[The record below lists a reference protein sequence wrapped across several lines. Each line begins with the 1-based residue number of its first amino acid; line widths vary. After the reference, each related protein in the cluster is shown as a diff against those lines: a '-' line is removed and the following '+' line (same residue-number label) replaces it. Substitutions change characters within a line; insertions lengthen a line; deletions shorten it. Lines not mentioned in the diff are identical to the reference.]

1 MSLSSVSARRPIGT
15 LMLYV
20 CVVVLGIAAGRELT
34 VDMMPE
40 ADMPRISVTTTYE
53 GVAPEEIETLVT
65 RPVEQSLS
73 TIEGVERLFSTS
85 SEGTS
90 RVELW
95 FTWGK
100 DLDEAVNDVREQLD
114 RVRGVLPDDADTPA
128 IWKFNLSDYPVAF
141 LGLSGGGDVRR
152 LRYLAEET
160 LARRMERVPGVA
172 AIDVRG
178 GRVREIQVLLDPERL
193 AALGITPRE
202 ATVALQRENRNVA
215 AGDMLETG
223 REVLVRTVGQ
233 FSSVDDVAA
242 TVVAN
247 RDGRPIHV
255 RDLGEVRDSF
265 QEIKNELW
273 IDGEP
278 GMRMMV
284 SKQSGANTVE
294 VVDALRREIAAINRD
309 HAGRLQIVMLWDG
322 SDFIRQSVR
331 NVETGALF
339 GAVLAILV
347 LLVFLRDVRST
358 LIIGAAIPIS
368 VLATVALM
376 FFAGITLN
384 VISLGGIALGIGM
397 LVDNSIV
404 VLETVFRKRQDGAS
418 ALEAAIEGSREVAAA
433 ILAGTLTT
441 LSVFLP
447 VVFLSGMASIF
458 FKEMAIVVCFS
469 LLCSLVVALTLV
481 PALAASLVGRAEPW
495 AHRGAGLVARFLRWS
510 DRVLGRVDEAY
521 GELVASTLHHPWRVI
536 AGSVVLLAG
545 CAAMIPL
552 LGFELMPEADE
563 GRLDLSMELP
573 VGTPVE
579 ETMTVMQELELRVR
593 GVLREHEMLHLVTMA
608 GPEAWWRPAGRNRG
622 SMEIVLVPVSARE
635 RGVEEIATAVRQAVA
650 GTPGAS
656 IQVRASSGN
665 MMMRMMRGG
674 GERLSVEIRGHDL
687 ETSNRLAQRAL
698 EAMSSVPGLVNARVD
713 REEGLQEE
721 RLSVDRARLAEL
733 GLSGSEV
740 ADTVEHYVLG
750 RIATRFR
757 EAGDEYDVR
766 VQLRPAQRERL
777 EQLSQ
782 LPVVTPG
789 GVVPLGAVT
798 VSELAR
804 GPASIVRENQE
815 RLLRID
821 ATVSGRALGDV
832 AADLDERLRA
842 LTVPEGF
849 TIALGG
855 EVEEQKEIFASL
867 LVGVFLAVFLVY
879 TVMCVQFESL
889 VHPLVIMTSVP
900 FGLIGVTLALALTGT
915 TLNMNSLLGC
925 IVLVGI
931 VVNNAI
937 VLVDYVNLLRRERG
951 MGLEEALETG
961 ARRRLRPIL
970 MTTLTTILGLVPLAI
985 GLGEGAEIQAPLARV
1000 IVGGLTTSTLITLV
1014 FVPCLYA
1021 VVERRRVRARAASAA
1036 PRQRR
1041 GDAVLDVARRPS

>member
-1 MSLSSVSARRPIGT
+1 MSLSSVAARRPIGT

-20 CVVVLGIAAGRELT
+20 CVVVLGIAAGRQLT
-34 VDMMPE
+34 VDLMPE
-40 ADMPRISVTTTYE
+40 ADMPRISVTTVYQ
-53 GVAPEEIETLVT
+53 GVAPEEIETLLT
-65 RPVEQSLS
+65 RPIEQSLS

-100 DLDEAVNDVREQLD
+100 NLDEAVNDVREQLD
-114 RVRGVLPDDADTPA
+114 RVRQRLPDDAETPG

-152 LRYLAEET
+152 LRYLAEEA

-178 GRVREIQVLLDPERL
+178 GRVREIQVLLDPDRL

-202 ATVALQRENRNVA
+202 VSAALARENRNVA
-215 AGDMLETG
+215 AGDMLSTG

-233 FSSVDDVAA
+233 FKSVEDVAA
-242 TVVAN
+242 TVVGS

-255 RDLGEVRDSF
+255 RDLGPVRDSF

-284 SKQSGANTVE
+284 SKQSGANTVA
-294 VVDALRREIAAINRD
+294 VVDELKREIDAINRD
-309 HAGRLQIVMLWDG
+309 YEGRLRLAMLWDG
-322 SDFIRQSVR
+322 SAFIRQSVR
-331 NVETGALF
+331 NVQQGALY

-347 LLVFLRDVRST
+347 LLVFLRDLRST

-384 VISLGGIALGIGM
+384 VISLGGIALGVGM

-404 VLETVFRKRQDGAS
+404 VLENVFRKRQEGAS
-418 ALEAAIEGSREVAAA
+418 ALAAAIDGSREVGAA

-441 LSVFLP
+441 VSVFLP
-447 VVFLSGMASIF
+447 VVFLSGMASVF
-458 FKEMAIVVCFS
+458 FREMAVVVCFS

-481 PALAASLVGRAEPW
+481 PALAASLVSHAEPW
-495 AHRGAGLVARFLRWS
+495 AHRGAGPAARVLRWS
-510 DRVLGRVDEAY
+510 DGALSRVDSAY
-521 GELVASTLHHPWRVI
+521 GELVSGILHHPWRVI
-536 AGSVVLLAG
+536 AGSAVLLAA
-545 CAAMIPL
+545 CVAMIPL

-563 GRLDLSMELP
+563 ARLDISMELP

-579 ETMTVMQELELRVR
+579 ETMAVMQGLERQVR
-593 GVLREHEMLHLVTMA
+593 TVVREEEMLHLVTMA

-622 SMEIVLVPVSARE
+622 SMEIVLVPVSKRE
-635 RGVEEIATAVRQAVA
+635 RGVEEIATVVRQAVA
-650 GTPGAS
+650 VTPGAS
-656 IQVRASSGN
+656 IQVRPSSGN

-687 ETSNRLAQRAL
+687 ETANRLAQRAL
-698 EAMSSVPGLVNARVD
+698 QAMTTVPGLVNARIE

-733 GLSGSEV
+733 GLSGSEI

-757 EAGDEYDVR
+757 EGGDEYDVR
-766 VQLRPAQRERL
+766 VQLQPAQRERL

-782 LPVVTPG
+782 LPVVTPQR

-815 RLLRID
+815 RLLRIS

-832 AADLDERLRA
+832 AADLRSRLA
-842 LTVPEGF
+842 ELTVPEAF
-849 TIALGG
+849 TLALGG
-855 EVEEQKEIFASL
+855 EVEEQQEIFSSL
-867 LVGVFLAVFLVY
+867 LLGVFLALFLVY

-889 VHPLVIMTSVP
+889 VHPLVIMTAVP

-937 VLVDYVNLLRRERG
+937 VLVDYVNLLRREHG
-951 MGLEEALETG
+951 MGLEEALSSG

-970 MTTLTTILGLVPLAI
+970 MTTLTTVLGLVPLAI

-1000 IVGGLTTSTLITLV
+1000 IVGGLATSTLITLV
-1014 FVPCLYA
+1014 FVPCLYW
-1021 VVERRRVRARAASAA
+1021 VVERHRLLA
-1036 PRQRR
+1036 
-1041 GDAVLDVARRPS
+1041 